1 VLASYLYNPGKVE
14 FGTKHFQ
21 LVSMPGPTIVAKGN
35 GRIAWLDF
43 EASLIGGIRPS
54 RPMIDREFE
63 EPSGSAARQF

>member
-1 VLASYLYNPGKVE
+1 
-14 FGTKHFQ
+14 
-21 LVSMPGPTIVAKGN
+21 MPGPTIVAKGN

-63 EPSGSAARQF
+63 APGGSAARQF